1 MIKVIKFSAPWCGPC
16 KALQPAFDKVKS
28 KFPDVS
34 FQEINVDNDSAA
46 TLKYGVGSVP
56 TIIVEKNGQ
65 VVGRTMGMKTEQ
77 ILESFINS
85 HK

>member
-1 MIKVIKFSAPWCGPC
+1 MTTVIKFSAPWCGPC
-16 KALQPAFDKVKS
+16 KALQPIFNKLQGS
-28 KFPDVS
+28 FPDVS

-56 TIIVEKNGQ
+56 TIVVEKNGQ
-65 VVGRTMGMKTEQ
+65 IVGRTMGMKTEAA
-77 ILESFINS
+77 LVSFINS

>member
-1 MIKVIKFSAPWCGPC
+1 MITVIKFSAPWCGPC

>member
-1 MIKVIKFSAPWCGPC
+1 MIKVIKFSTEYCAPC
-16 KALQPAFDKVKS
+16 KALQPVFNKVKVN
-28 KFPDVS
+28 FPGII
-34 FQEINVDNDSAA
+34 FEEINVDVDSAA

-56 TIIVEKNGQ
+56 TIIVEKNGE
-65 VVGRTMGMKTEQ
+65 VVARTMGMKTES

>member
-1 MIKVIKFSAPWCGPC
+1 MIRVIKFSAPWCGPC
-16 KALQPAFDKVKS
+16 KTLQPVFNKVKAN
-28 KFPDVS
+28 FPGII
-34 FQEINVDNDSAA
+34 FEEINVDVDSAA

-56 TIIVEKNGQ
+56 TIIVEKNGE
-65 VVGRTMGMKTEQ
+65 VVARTMGMKTES